1 MDIPLF
7 HLDYFNNRMLI
18 AVIAILH
25 VVINHA
31 MAVGGLPLITWL
43 EWKGYRAKDS
53 ATSARWDRLAYRLL
67 FVFFVVTTTLGAMT
81 GVGIWFSVS
90 LVNPMA
96 IGSLIRVFF
105 WGWFTEW
112 LVFVTEVSLIL
123 FYFLTWRRWA
133 KHKLAHV
140 WVGVTL
146 SVASWVTMAIITAI
160 LGFMMDP
167 GNWLTD
173 RSLLQGLANPLY
185 LPQLAFRTNLAM
197 VMAGCVCLCLI
208 PFFTRGDQELRQQAS
223 ATVSR
228 WSLYWLP
235 FLICGAL
242 VYWQVVPQ
250 SMLGNLPVA
259 NGTQEFANWLER
271 LAQLIAIVA
280 LVATAILVIGA
291 VGRWRL
297 PVWMALLP
305 FLLMAAL
312 LGHFER
318 VREFIRKPYAIGN
331 YLYANGIRVD
341 DYPLLKRDGL
351 LRHSTYAS
359 VHEITPENQLRA
371 GKELFALTCTRC
383 HTSNGINGIRGK
395 LRGMYGDSTWQA
407 DQIAGYLEIMHNTR
421 GYMPPFPGT
430 TTEARALAAYL
441 VSLQHQPDSLP
452 GAQNTGT
459 ALTEGGRT
467 P

>member
-1 MDIPLF
+1 MDFPLF
-7 HLDYFNNRMLI
+7 HLDYFNNRLLI

-25 VVINHA
+25 VVINHS

-43 EWKGYRAKDS
+43 EWKGLRAKDPET
-53 ATSARWDRLAYRLL
+53 AARWDKLAYRLL
-67 FVFFVVTTTLGAMT
+67 FVFFIVTTTLGAMT

-133 KHKLAHV
+133 KRKMAHV

-146 SVASWVTMAIITAI
+146 SAASWVTMAIITAI

-197 VMAGCVCLCLI
+197 VMAGCACLCLI
-208 PFFTRGDQELRQQAS
+208 PFFTKRDPELRKQAS

-242 VYWQVVPQ
+242 VYWRVVPNA
-250 SMLGNLPVA
+250 MLGNLPVA
-259 NGTQEFANWLER
+259 NGTQEFANWLDR
-271 LAQLIAIVA
+271 LVLLLAIAA
-280 LVATAILVIGA
+280 LVAASIMAFGA
-291 VGRWRL
+291 WGRWRL
-297 PVWMALLP
+297 PALVALVP

-312 LGHFER
+312 MGHFER
-318 VREFIRKPYAIGN
+318 VREFIRKPYAIGK

-341 DYPLLKRDGL
+341 DVPLLKRDGL
-351 LRHSTYAS
+351 LHHSTYAS
-359 VHEITPENQLRA
+359 VREITPENRLRA

-383 HTSNGINGIRGK
+383 HTSDGINGIRAK
-395 LRGMYGDSTWQA
+395 LRGMYGDTPWQEA
-407 DQIAGYLEIMHNTR
+407 QIASYLEIMHTTR
-421 GYMPPFPGT
+421 GYMPPFPGSAS
-430 TTEARALAAYL
+430 EAQALAAYL
-441 VSLQHQPDSLP
+441 VSLQNQPDTLP
-452 GAQNTGT
+452 GAQTTGT
-459 ALTEGGRT
+459 ALIERGTSQ
-467 P
+467 